1 MKISYNWLKQY
12 INTDIEPIELAKI
25 LTDTGLEV
33 EGLESFE
40 SVKGGFEGI
49 VIGKVLRC
57 EKHPNAD
64 KLSVTSV
71 DVGAEEPV
79 QIVCG
84 APNVAAG
91 QTVPVATVGSTLYPT
106 GSDEGFTIK
115 KAKIR
120 GEASFG
126 MICAEDELGLGTA
139 HDGIMV
145 LEDGVK
151 IGSEASDYFKVE
163 KDTVFE
169 SFGKQSSNDC
179 LKRL

>member
-1 MKISYNWLKQY
+1 MLKQY